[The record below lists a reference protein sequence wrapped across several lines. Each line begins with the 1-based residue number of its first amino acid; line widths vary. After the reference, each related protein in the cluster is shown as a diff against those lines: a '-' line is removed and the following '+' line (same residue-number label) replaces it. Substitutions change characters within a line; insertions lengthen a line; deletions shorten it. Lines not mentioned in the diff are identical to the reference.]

1 MMQRY
6 LGLTMAMALACC
18 VCACQAFNDHPEEQQ
33 ILGSLGVY
41 EEPTPDESAPT
52 EVDLTPA
59 PEASGDETVVCN
71 PQIKVAV
78 VNTASAAIKS
88 NSGWS
93 EGAAVSATAGADDT
107 ATIEISAQAATLRIV
122 LQKETSGNVT
132 ACDVQYTEEE
142 KGAFTISSGTV
153 AVGKFN
159 AKSGSKVVNAGS
171 YALTFVESAAAGT
184 AMKTLL
190 GGKAATSN
198 PVEIKGTYFVEEQS
212 GAATVTIK

>member
-18 VCACQAFNDHPEEQQ
+18 VSACQALNDHPEEQQ

-41 EEPTPDESAPT
+41 EQPKPDESAPT

-59 PEASGDETVVCN
+59 PAEESSAGTVVCN

-171 YALTFVESAAAGT
+171 YSLTFVESSAAGT

-190 GGKAATSN
+190 GAKAAASN
-198 PVEIKGTYFVEEQS
+198 TVEIKGTYFVEQA
-212 GAATVTIK
+212 GTTTVSNQ